1 MSAAG
6 GEGARLDPDLL
17 RAELGAVGER
27 LEAAARRSGRPPGA
41 VELLVAGKYI
51 AVDEVP
57 ALLAAGVRRLGEN
70 RLQDLQAKSEAAAGA
85 LEFDFIGHLQ
95 RRKVRALL
103 PVVRLIHTLDSAA
116 LAGEIAKRAEGPK
129 RLLVEV
135 NVGEEPTKP
144 GIVPGDVRRF
154 VDDVSQY
161 PEVVIGGLMAMPPA
175 QRDAERSRPYFVVT
189 RELAERLAGEWE
201 GRHDFNDLSMGT
213 SQDYVVAAEE
223 GATIVRVGRGVIERA
238 RGG

>member
-1 MSAAG
+1 VTGAAG
-6 GEGARLDPDLL
+6 LDPDLL
-17 RAELGAVGER
+17 RAELSAARER
-27 LEAAARRSGRPPGA
+27 LDEAAGRSGRPPGT
-41 VELLVAGKYI
+41 VELLLAGKYV
-51 AVDEVP
+51 AVEEVP

-70 RLQDLQAKSEAAAGA
+70 RLQDLQAKSEAAGGA

-95 RRKVRALL
+95 RRKVRAVL
-103 PVVRLIHTLDSAA
+103 PAVRLIHTLDSIA
-116 LAGEIAKRAEGPK
+116 LAAEIAKRAEGPK

-154 VDDVSQY
+154 VDDVSRY

-175 QRDAERSRPYFVVT
+175 QRDAERSRPHFAVT
-189 RELAERLAGEWE
+189 RELAERLAGEWT
-201 GRHDFNDLSMGT
+201 GRHDFADLSMGT

>member
-1 MSAAG
+1 VSAAG
-6 GEGARLDPDLL
+6 GEGPRLDPNRL
-17 RAELGAVGER
+17 RAELAAVGER
-27 LEAAARRSGRPPGA
+27 LQAAARRSGRPPEA
-41 VELLVAGKYI
+41 VELLLAGKYI
-51 AVDEVP
+51 APDEVP

-70 RLQDLQAKSEAAAGA
+70 RLQDLQAKSEAAAGG

-95 RRKVRALL
+95 RRKVRAVL
-103 PVVRLIHTLDSAA
+103 PMVRLIHTLDSTA

-175 QRDAERSRPYFVVT
+175 QRDAERSRPYFVAT
-189 RELAERLAGEWE
+189 RELAERLVGEWE
-201 GRHDFNDLSMGT
+201 GRHDFSDLSMGT